1 MHYTS
6 ENPMAF
12 TSTMVGDES
21 PTTTMGHGV
30 EELDE
35 LERGRRRW
43 GTFEDTR
50 RGRRWVTKW
59 EELVCCIILGPETRV
74 SVANC
79 T

>member
-21 PTTTMGHGV
+21 PTMTTGLGV

-35 LERGRRRW
+35 LERERRRW

-50 RGRRWVTKW
+50 RGR
-59 EELVCCIILGPETRV
+59 
-74 SVANC
+74 
-79 T
+79 